1 MKVSSLYPVLMT
13 NDVAGL
19 SDFYRNHFD
28 LETSFEADWYVS
40 LKTPGTEHF
49 FQLAILAEGHASI
62 PNGFSRPA
70 AGVILNVEVDDARFH
85 YERLIVSRAL
95 SPRLDIRDEPW
106 GQRHFMI
113 ADPASNLI
121 DVIQIIPP
129 TSEFLAQYTDGV
141 Q

>member
-1 MKVSSLYPVLMT
+1 MKVSSLYPVVMT

-85 YERLIVSRAL
+85 YERLIVSRGL